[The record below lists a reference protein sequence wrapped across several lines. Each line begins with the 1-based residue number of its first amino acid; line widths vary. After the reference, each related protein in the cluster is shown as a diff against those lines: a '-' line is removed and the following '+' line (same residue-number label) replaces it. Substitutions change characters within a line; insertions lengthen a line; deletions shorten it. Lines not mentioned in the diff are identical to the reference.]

1 VSDGN
6 TVGED
11 AGVTQANPRSEA
23 QKAVICDLASIA
35 ARAES
40 PERRPGKPPFV
51 VTQPGFIVGTITA
64 FIVFCPVALASMEN
78 LNPVTFFVVR
88 PYVPVGTQ
96 GVLAA
101 FGAWLCL
108 SVIVGIGTACVLE
121 RQWRW
126 SIALPLLLLIVC
138 IIIYAPASNA
148 AATKGCAE
156 DHRNHVQV
164 RC

>member
-1 VSDGN
+1 
-6 TVGED
+6 
-11 AGVTQANPRSEA
+11 VTQASPTSEA
-23 QKAVICDLASIA
+23 KEAVIRDLASIA
-35 ARAES
+35 ARADR

-51 VTQPGFIVGTITA
+51 VTQPGFIVGTIIA
-64 FIVFCPVALASMEN
+64 FIVFCPFALASMEN

-108 SVIVGIGTACVLE
+108 SVIAGIGVACVLE

-126 SIALPLLLLIVC
+126 SIVLPLLLLIVC

-148 AATKGCAE
+148 ATTKGCAQ
-156 DHRNHVQV
+156 DRRNHVQV